1 MEESKCILQ
10 SRGLDER
17 TLPLFDEIIKKLLE
31 PLEQYDTVLSIIQ
44 KHSVRQR
51 EEADRVN
58 KRELALGG
66 SLLLSGL
73 MIATRLKNAT
83 GSFSVGKQN
92 VFTTKKIVVGT
103 TGDYKP
109 FTYLNR
115 QTNQYEG
122 FDIDVIC
129 SFAEV
134 AGLEV
139 EFVPTT
145 WGTLTRDL
153 RAGKFHMVVGGVTKN
168 IEREIVGDFT
178 KSYLSFQKTPLVRT
192 TDLDL
197 LTSIEAINR
206 PDVTIGLNPGGTNE
220 QFVRQTFDQAHIV
233 MYADNLAIPAAVAT
247 GEVDVMI
254 TDTVEA
260 IYYAS
265 LDTRLGAPKITEK
278 WIPAEKSYLI
288 QDRQTEVL
296 DVMNLWMN
304 SYEGQER
311 IRALKEKWCV
321 ASVGQDVI

>member
-1 MEESKCILQ
+1 MEEKREILQ
-10 SRGLDER
+10 TRGLDER
-17 TLPLFDEIIKKLLE
+17 TSGHFDEIIKKLLE
-31 PLEQYDTVLSIIQ
+31 RIEQYDTVLSIIQ

-51 EEADRVN
+51 EEASRVN
-58 KRELALGG
+58 KRGLALGG

-73 MIATRLKNAT
+73 MVATRLKDAA
-83 GSFSVGKQN
+83 GSFNVGKQN

-122 FDIDVIC
+122 FDIDVIR
-129 SFAEV
+129 SFAAV

-139 EFVPTT
+139 EFVATT

-178 KSYLSFQKTPLVRT
+178 KSYLSFQKTPLVRK

-220 QFVRQTFDQAHIV
+220 QFVRQTFDQARIV
-233 MYADNLAIPAAVAT
+233 MYADNLTIPAAVAT

-265 LDTRLGAPKITEK
+265 LDQRLGAPKIREK

-304 SYEGQER
+304 SYEGKER
-311 IRALKEKWCV
+311 IEELKEKWCV
-321 ASVGQDVI
+321 ASVVHDAI

>member
-1 MEESKCILQ
+1 M
-10 SRGLDER
+10 
-17 TLPLFDEIIKKLLE
+17 
-31 PLEQYDTVLSIIQ
+31 
-44 KHSVRQR
+44 
-51 EEADRVN
+51 N
-58 KRELALGG
+58 KRGLALGG

-73 MIATRLKNAT
+73 LAATRLKDVT
-83 GSFSVGKQN
+83 GSFNVGKQN

-122 FDIDVIC
+122 FDIDVIR
-129 SFAEV
+129 SFAEK

-178 KSYLSFQKTPLVRT
+178 KSYLSFQKTPLVRAS
-192 TDLDL
+192 DLDL
-197 LTSIEAINR
+197 LTSIAAINR

-233 MYADNLAIPAAVAT
+233 MYADNLAIPAAVAV

-265 LDTRLGAPKITEK
+265 LDMRLGAPKIKEK

-304 SYEGQER
+304 SYEGKQR
-311 IRALKEKWCV
+311 IEQLKEKWCV
-321 ASVGQDVI
+321 ASVVHDAV